1 MNNILYKENE
11 LESLITN
18 FENEKNKIETN
29 LIEIEQTLKK
39 VEEVWQSNAEV
50 EFKKKQDEYIKQFA
64 TIKEELEQELKI
76 LKEAKQTYQTGEKN
90 INQNIEIIT
99 EL

>member
-1 MNNILYKENE
+1 MNNILYKESE
-11 LESLITN
+11 LETLITN

-39 VEEVWQSNAEV
+39 VEEVWQSNAEA
-50 EFKKKQDEYIKQFA
+50 EFKKKQDEYIKQFI

>member
-11 LESLITN
+11 LEALITN
-18 FENEKNKIETN
+18 FENEKNKIENN
-29 LIEIEQTLKK
+29 LLEIEQTLKK

>member
-1 MNNILYKENE
+1 MNNILYKESE
-11 LESLITN
+11 LETLITN
-18 FENEKNKIETN
+18 FENEKNKIENN
-29 LIEIEQTLKK
+29 LLEIEQTLKK

-76 LKEAKQTYQTGEKN
+76 LKEAKQTYQTGEKS

>member
-1 MNNILYKENE
+1 MNNILYKESE
-11 LESLITN
+11 LETLITN

>member
-1 MNNILYKENE
+1 MNNILYKESE
-11 LESLITN
+11 LETLITN
-18 FENEKNKIETN
+18 FENEKNKIEN
-29 LIEIEQTLKK
+29 YLLEIEQTLKK

>member
-11 LESLITN
+11 LETLITN
-18 FENEKNKIETN
+18 FENEKNKIENN
-29 LIEIEQTLKK
+29 LLEIEQTLKK

-50 EFKKKQDEYIKQFA
+50 EFKKKQDEYIKQFI
-64 TIKEELEQELKI
+64 TIKQELEQELKI

>member
-11 LESLITN
+11 LEALITS

-39 VEEVWQSNAEV
+39 IEEVWQSNAEV

>member
-1 MNNILYKENE
+1 MNNILYKESE
-11 LESLITN
+11 LETLITN

-50 EFKKKQDEYIKQFA
+50 EFKKKQDEYIKQFI

>member
-1 MNNILYKENE
+1 MNNILYKESE
-11 LESLITN
+11 LETLITN
-18 FENEKNKIETN
+18 FENEKNKIEN
-29 LIEIEQTLKK
+29 YLLEIEQTLKK

-50 EFKKKQDEYIKQFA
+50 EFKKKQDEYIKQFI